1 MAKKEVFERTNKIQD
16 YLAQLEELLKKNKGT
31 GLYEAYN
38 VNPRAFRL
46 PGRVYDPS
54 GLGQDRM
61 NDPVKFAPYDYS
73 TIPFDAPTVN
83 QVPEYQFQG
92 AQLPEFPMPEFPMED
107 ESIYSA
113 PPSVPEAGMS
123 AQEFIQELNQVLSVP
138 VSQSKDGGIIYSDGS
153 VRYADGT
160 TRQVDISEL
169 PRPLFQLSNGAIMF
183 KDGVARKMTYTLGRA
198 FRGVSGLSDL
208 LFGRQQDVT
217 QPYGNYNT
225 EFGYAN
231 DTHAGTDFRTRDLP
245 TNFNFALPFDTKVLA
260 KTADDGTRFGTISGH
275 GGYGNSIYLQLP
287 NGMILHLSHLSDMI
301 NVQPGQ
307 IISAF
312 DYIGTPGSSGNSQG
326 EHLDL
331 EFLDQNLTPV
341 SPDKFF
347 LDAQSLINYDEI
359 EKAQTVSDEE
369 LAKLPPEEKQLVDVF
384 KLSAG
389 SEWKPAPPVEQV
401 TEQQPILPLVG
412 QAIAQD
418 INTAN
423 LTGDFD
429 FGISEMFA
437 GDPEAAKLA
446 REQTIQKY
454 SPIEAELGL
463 SEGLFTPEAKQARIS
478 ALSQQPKTPYEERNL
493 FGKVRQLAGNVAE
506 RFGDVLGI
514 PEGSFSETI
523 AGGATKRTN
532 QALASEIG
540 GETPEQVPGIRQNI
554 RDIGEDLNKRVVQP
568 VVAKAGEGIDFLKE
582 KASNIFQKTPLMGL
596 FGGQK
601 QVGDAKGAT
610 LFEGG
615 QTQSR
620 APQADAFFKYGGADQ
635 YADYLVN
642 NAREKQGGALS
653 TSLFTPEF
661 YQDPNR
667 VANVFGETSQGR
679 QATSQ
684 YKDYLQS
691 QIKPGFDEPFKTERR
706 QEGDMIY
713 EYKIPIQEYFQN
725 QYYKDL
731 MSNTPDVLK
740 TGFSYDQFQMPQVSK
755 SASEYKG
762 DVPVKTSSS
771 PIFKS
776 GVVDLFKRSSQK
788 LGQLAQPFMN
798 EPAPVYQSSIR
809 SGSYNIPEAS
819 QSVFQMPTAESLQ
832 IPQTSK
838 TFISR
843 VEPPKPR
850 VKPSLQDYLNQGKSV
865 AQWFAEVEGQDKLDA
880 LQKKGYDPRS
890 NKIPDEYKNIQ
901 RTISDTNKI
910 ASSVSPE
917 VAQRISEGMSKQRAE
932 EEAAIKS
939 GVGLKSVAPSVQS
952 QPSAQL
958 SSSVKPGTSIFS
970 SVSNWVKRLFKRK

>member
-54 GLGQDRM
+54 GLGQDVM
-61 NDPVKFAPYDYS
+61 NDPVRFAPYDYS
-73 TIPFDAPTVN
+73 SIPFDAPNVN
-83 QVPEYQFQG
+83 QVPEYQYQDIN
-92 AQLPEFPMPEFPMED
+92 EFPTEMPEFPMED
-107 ESIYSA
+107 ESVYSA

-138 VSQSKDGGIIYSDGS
+138 VSQSSDGGVIYSDGS

-183 KDGVARKMTYTLGRA
+183 NDGVARKMTYTLGRA
-198 FRGVSGLSDL
+198 FQGVSGLSDL
-208 LFGRQQDVT
+208 LFGRQQEVT
-217 QPYGNYNT
+217 QPYGNYNKD
-225 EFGYAN
+225 FGYAN
-231 DTHAGTDFRTRDLP
+231 NTHSGTDFRTRDLP
-245 TNFNFALPFDTKVLA
+245 TNFHFALPFDTKVLA

-401 TEQQPILPLVG
+401 TEQQAILPLVG
-412 QAIAQD
+412 QAIAQGID
-418 INTAN
+418 TAN

-429 FGISEMFA
+429 LGISEMFR
-437 GDPEAAKLA
+437 GDREGAQQA
-446 REQTIQKY
+446 REATIQKY

-463 SEGLFTPEAKQARIS
+463 SEGLFTPEAERARIE
-478 ALSQQPKTPYEERNL
+478 ALNRQPKVYNPY
-493 FGKVRQLAGNVAE
+493 RQLIGNVLE
-506 RFGDVLGI
+506 TVGDVANNFFPGAKI
-514 PEGSFSETI
+514 FQEGARSEAI
-523 AGGATKRTN
+523 AGGPTVHTG
-532 QALASEIG
+532 QALANEIG
-540 GETPEQVPGIRQNI
+540 GERPEEVPGIKQNI
-554 RDIGEDLNKRVVQP
+554 KDIGADIANRVTQTINP
-568 VVAKAGEGIDFLKE
+568 VVTKVGEGLDKLKQ
-582 KASNIFQKTPLMGL
+582 KTSNIYQKPSIMGL
-596 FGGQK
+596 FQGQK
-601 QVGDAKGAT
+601 QVGDITPGTSIIKTA
-610 LFEGG
+610 G
-615 QTQSR
+615 QGQGT
-620 APQADAFFKYGGADQ
+620 PQPDAFFKYGGADQ

-838 TFISR
+838 TFISK
-843 VEPPKPR
+843 V

-901 RTISDTNKI
+901 KTISDTNKL
-910 ASSVSPE
+910 ASSITPE
-917 VAQRISEGMSKQRAE
+917 MAKSISDMEAQEKKLGGIELKAG
-932 EEAAIKS
+932 S
-939 GVGLKSVAPSVQS
+939 GVIYPTAPVKES

-970 SVSNWVKRLFKRK
+970 SVSDWVKRLFKRK

>member
-73 TIPFDAPTVN
+73 TIPFDAPNVN

-198 FRGVSGLSDL
+198 FQGVSGLSDL

-245 TNFNFALPFDTKVLA
+245 TSFNFALPFDTKVLA

-331 EFLDQNLTPV
+331 EFLDQNLTPI
-341 SPDKFF
+341 SPDEFF

-463 SEGLFTPEAKQARIS
+463 SEGLFTPEAERARIE
-478 ALSQQPKTPYEERNL
+478 ALNRQPKVYNPY
-493 FGKVRQLAGNVAE
+493 RQLIGNVTE
-506 RFGDVLGI
+506 RVGDVLGI
-514 PEGSFSETI
+514 REGAFSEGI

-615 QTQSR
+615 QTQSH

-838 TFISR
+838 TFISK

-970 SVSNWVKRLFKRK
+970 SVSDWVKRLFKRK